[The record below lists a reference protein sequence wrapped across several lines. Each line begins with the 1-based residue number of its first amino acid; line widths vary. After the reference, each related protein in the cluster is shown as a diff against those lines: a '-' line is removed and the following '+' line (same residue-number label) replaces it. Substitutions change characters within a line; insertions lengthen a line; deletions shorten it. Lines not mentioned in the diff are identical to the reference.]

1 MSRKLTPRS
10 SLETLR
16 TEAKRWLKA
25 LRAQDPVARARL
37 VRALPDTPA
46 NPTLRDVQHALAHEY
61 GFPGWTALRRELDAR
76 RAASSPSSRVDA
88 IQALFTAAEQGDAAR
103 VATVLAAWPDIVN
116 ERAVL
121 AGHTGRRTAL
131 HFAMNRSSEA
141 VTEVLLAHGADPN
154 IRDDG
159 DNAMPLH
166 FAAEHG
172 SLGIVRRLIERGADP
187 IGAADHHELDVIGWA
202 TVFART
208 LNRELVDYLLSH
220 GARHN
225 ISSAVVM
232 GDAGAI
238 RAVVAADAA
247 SLNRAMDA
255 TNHHRRPLHLAVLRN
270 ETAALDALLALGA
283 DTEAEDA
290 AGLTPLDQA
299 ALADRRDLADR
310 LIAHGARVR
319 LPAAVALE
327 RHEDVARLLRD
338 EPDALRPG
346 GRWDKL
352 LIRASEHGT
361 ARVVEA
367 LIRAGASVHAR
378 DNHRTSVD
386 GTHGY
391 TALHA
396 AAFNN
401 NTAAVRV
408 LLEYGANPAD
418 REDKYWETPAG
429 WAAYAG
435 HTALRDIIMDAPGVD
450 IFDAILFDRADRLRD
465 VLQRDPLALER
476 RFDEYVNGDKS
487 PRPRRD
493 PAWTPAAFAVAEGKR
508 DALRVLIEHGADLT
522 VRDSS
527 SRTLLDLAELRAH
540 PDIAD
545 LIARQ
550 TANAARRTMPL
561 EDPDERV
568 ARFLR
573 MACLDWRVNGSE
585 RVTRMQDAGRL
596 LEQHPELA
604 RANFYTAVA
613 CGDVSAVQDFIDARP
628 GVVHEIGGP
637 RAWPPLLYLCATR
650 LPQQQASDNAVTIAR
665 LLLDHGADPNAFSLG
680 GNADIHYTAFTW
692 VMGRGEDLES
702 VHPRARELVALLL
715 ERGADPHDG
724 QVLYNVFAD
733 NTSRHLLDN
742 DIIWLL
748 ELMYAHSVRRG
759 HKADWDNP
767 AWPMFDMAGA
777 PSLGHEDRRL
787 QGARFMLDAAVD
799 SNLVPLA
806 TWMLEHGAGPNAPA
820 GTVWKGTTRTLYQKA
835 VARGHDEMAALLIR
849 YGATPQP
856 PVLDGHE
863 ALLNACMRMDRATVA
878 SMIAAHSEYL
888 TDNRLMRALLR
899 EDRAD
904 AVEMLLDLGASPDL
918 AEPGTGARALHAAA
932 ASNALRCA
940 ALLIARGASVDAR
953 DAIYHSPPLGWA
965 SHFQHARMIE
975 LLGRHS
981 RDVWQLT
988 CTGQVERLR
997 TVLAEEPERAR
1008 AVNEG
1013 DGRTPLMW
1021 LPGDS
1026 GQALEIAT
1034 LLVQAGADPAHR
1046 ALDGRTAAEIAEA
1059 RGLDAVA
1066 RHLRAGGTT
1075 GVSID

>member
-1 MSRKLTPRS
+1 MNRKLTSRS
-10 SLETLR
+10 SLDTLR

-25 LRAQDPVARARL
+25 LRAGNPDAQARL
-37 VRALPDTPA
+37 SRAAPDAPA
-46 NPTLRDVQHALAHEY
+46 NPGLRDVQRALAREY
-61 GFPGWTALRRELDAR
+61 GFPGWAALRQAISTRLPAPSATSHDEAVQALL
-76 RAASSPSSRVDA
+76 AASV
-88 IQALFTAAEQGDAAR
+88 QGDAER
-103 VATVLAAWPDIVN
+103 VTALLDDRPDIVN

-121 AGHTGRRTAL
+121 AGHTGKRTAL
-131 HFAMNRSSEA
+131 HFAMNRPSEA
-141 VTEVLLAHGADPN
+141 VTDVLLARGADPN

-166 FAAEHG
+166 FAAEHA
-172 SLGIVRRLIERGADP
+172 SLDIVRRLIEHGADA
-187 IGAADHHELDVIGWA
+187 IGAGDYHELEVIGWA

-225 ISSAVVM
+225 ISSAVVV
-232 GDAGAI
+232 GDVDAI
-238 RAVVAADAA
+238 RAVIAAAPA

-255 TNHHRRPLHLAVLRN
+255 TNHHRRPLHLAVIRN
-270 ETAALDALLALGA
+270 QFAALDALLALGA

-299 ALADRRDLADR
+299 ALGDRRGMTDR

-327 RHEDVARLLRD
+327 RHDDVARLLRD

-401 NTAAVRV
+401 NTAAVRT
-408 LLEYGANPAD
+408 LLKHGANPGD
-418 REDKYWETPAG
+418 REDKYWGTPAG

-435 HTALRDIIMDAPGVD
+435 HTALRDIILDAPGVD
-450 IFDAILFDRADRLRD
+450 IFDAILFDRTDRLRD
-465 VLQRDPLALER
+465 VLQRDPLALDR
-476 RFDEYVNGDKS
+476 RFTEYVNGDKS
-487 PRPRRD
+487 PRPSRD
-493 PAWTPAAFAVAEGKR
+493 PAWTPAAVAVSEGR
-508 DALRVLIEHGADLT
+508 IDALRVLIEHGADLT

-540 PDIAD
+540 PDIAA
-545 LIARQ
+545 LLAHQ
-550 TANAARRTMPL
+550 ATNATRRTSPVD
-561 EDPDERV
+561 DPDDRV

-585 RVTRMQDAGRL
+585 RVMRMQDAGRL
-596 LEQHPELA
+596 LDQHPELA
-604 RANFYTAVA
+604 RANIYTAVA
-613 CGDVSAVQDFIDARP
+613 CGDVDAVQRLITERP

-637 RAWPPLLYLCATR
+637 RAWPPLLYLCAAR
-650 LPQQQASDNAVTIAR
+650 LPQHQASDNAVTIAR

-742 DIIWLL
+742 EIIWLL

-759 HKADWDNP
+759 HRADWDNP

-799 SNLVPLA
+799 SNLIPLA

-835 VARGHDEMAALLIR
+835 VASGHDEMAALLVR
-849 YGATPQP
+849 YGATPEP
-856 PVLDGHE
+856 PVLDEHD
-863 ALLNACMRMDRATVA
+863 ALVNACIRMDRARVA
-878 SMIAAHSEYL
+878 SMIAAHPEYL
-888 TDNRLMRALLR
+888 TDYRLMRALLH

-918 AEPGTGARALHAAA
+918 AEPGTGARALHMAA
-932 ASNALRCA
+932 ASNALRSV
-940 ALLIARGASVDAR
+940 ALLIARGADVDAR

-981 RDVWQLT
+981 RDVWHLT
-988 CTGQVERLR
+988 YTGQVERLR

-1008 AVNEG
+1008 AVNDG

-1021 LPGDS
+1021 LPGDA
-1026 GQALEIAT
+1026 GQALEIAQ
-1034 LLVQAGADPAHR
+1034 LLVDAGADPALR
-1046 ALDGRTAAEIAEA
+1046 ALDGRTAAEIADA

-1066 RHLRAGGTT
+1066 RHLRISASGSMDG
-1075 GVSID
+1075 